1 MEKILDLSQSELQEL
16 LDHPEKVESMAQESD
31 EIQNIQLEREMSLA
45 SNRSLAEENLNMRP
59 HLESQREVLVGK
71 YTQLKAVRE
80 TYKEHQSIIER
91 IVGQV
96 SPEALFSRLQTE
108 GEKAEA
114 ESEVLADVFLEGSL
128 PLDSFLE
135 RFLVLRSVAHKR
147 RVLIEKFQEAMQ
159 HKTEAITPSAHI
171 GSPDGAPNNLW
182 NPQTETATAKHLH
195 QGNTKCLNSSYVT
208 ASQPLSS
215 PAGGPCVLPYP
226 PCQFVSS
233 NVSPA
238 VSSGSGPAVL
248 SQVPSYAGSPF
259 APEGRCVG
267 FGSAFRPPVSHPT
280 QSSFPAPNPGSA
292 FGQYTASHS
301 QSNTASSY
309 NDGGYNHPTRSAFS
323 NSQPPTGRLFCR
335 PGYGVP

>member
-1 MEKILDLSQSELQEL
+1 MKRKPGRSMEKILDLSQSELQEL

-215 PAGGPCVLPYP
+215 PAGSVIRWLTFCPGREMRWLRVSI
-226 PCQFVSS
+226 QTSRFSS
-233 NVSPA
+233 NSVVFPCSKP
-238 VSSGSGPAVL
+238 
-248 SQVPSYAGSPF
+248 
-259 APEGRCVG
+259 RI
-267 FGSAFRPPVSHPT
+267 
-280 QSSFPAPNPGSA
+280 SFWPIHSKPLTE
-292 FGQYTASHS
+292 QYCI
-301 QSNTASSY
+301 
-309 NDGGYNHPTRSAFS
+309 FI
-323 NSQPPTGRLFCR
+323 
-335 PGYGVP
+335 